1 MGVTQGTVGT
11 GSARQHHGEL
21 LQGSLFRN
29 GEWVSCLITMPGRG
43 VGSTARFWPRDD
55 GAAVEV
61 VPAWKKKARRAAL
74 LALGYI
80 GAPLSGKLEI
90 ECAVAT
96 GVGLGSSTADV
107 VAAIRAVSA
116 AYGTVLDA
124 GTVARLAVA
133 AEGASDPIMFDGEM
147 VLFAQREGRLLESFG
162 SWIPPYAVMS
172 FDTDPAACGVDTLRL
187 PVPAYGHA
195 ELVAFESLVRRS
207 REAFGRRDVKAL
219 AAIATESARL
229 NQRILPLRN
238 FESLCRVAEEFG
250 ALGLQISHS
259 GTIAGLLFDVGF
271 VRADA
276 GLEAEV
282 MGRLRSLGARPLG
295 LFRTGGDLAIDGTRP
310 AP

>member
-21 LQGSLFRN
+21 FQGSLYRN

-55 GAAVEV
+55 GDVEV

-80 GAPLSGKLEI
+80 GVPLAGKLEI
-90 ECAVAT
+90 QCTVAT

-107 VAAIRAVSA
+107 VAAIRAVSN
-116 AYGTVLDA
+116 AYGTALDV

-162 SWIPPYAVMS
+162 SWVPPYAVMS
-172 FDTDPAACGVDTLRL
+172 FDTDPAAEGVDTLSM
-187 PVPAYGHA
+187 PVPSYGHA
-195 ELVAFESLVRRS
+195 ELAAFESLVRRA
-207 REAFGRRDVKAL
+207 REAFRQRDAQAL
-219 AAIATESARL
+219 AVIATESAAL

-238 FESLCRVAEEFG
+238 FDSIRRLADESG

-259 GTIAGLLFDVGF
+259 GTIAGLLFDGRL
-271 VRADA
+271 VRADT
-276 GLEAEV
+276 GLEAAVTE
-282 MGRLRSLGARPLG
+282 RLRSLGARPLG
-295 LFRTGGDLAIDGTRP
+295 LFRTGGDL
-310 AP
+310 